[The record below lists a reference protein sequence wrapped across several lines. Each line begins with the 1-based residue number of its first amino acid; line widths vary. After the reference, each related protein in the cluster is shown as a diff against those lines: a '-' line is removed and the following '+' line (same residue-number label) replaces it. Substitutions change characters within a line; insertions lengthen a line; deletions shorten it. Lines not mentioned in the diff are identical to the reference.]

1 MRLVRSKRTAASEFG
16 RNRVARQPDSQFV
29 RTTDRPQYADLAY
42 AACVPEF
49 HAEPYLHLAG
59 LSHKSALIAWGAFYF
74 KTRSRE
80 QWKLVDD
87 RDLRH
92 VHPPRRESIGAH
104 SDPYGPARVNVYD
117 EGSGSLVASSFTE
130 ASNYCWVAGLAPNTD
145 YRYEVLVKGEPW
157 GVDERW
163 DWVRG
168 SDQGLVQQGGRYVN
182 RFRTHPDPTLE
193 STDSFTFIVIGDFGT
208 GILRSTPTRRQY
220 EVAQAMQVAFEQH
233 DVRMIVTTGDN
244 IYAGHRILGMPIGA
258 TGDEDDDW
266 FFTFFQPYRY
276 MLNRIPVYPC
286 IGNHDTAETEDRDDR
301 EQLLDNLYLRERI
314 ASDESSG
321 RASMDPGLFYR
332 FRYGRDVEFI
342 CIDTSKEDFF
352 KGRRLFEYPKH
363 WEWVDQTLVPDA
375 AARWKFV
382 FCHHPPF
389 CAGPNHHNS
398 DRMKAL
404 LPLFERAGVRV
415 VLTGHE
421 HNFQHSLHERIDYFV
436 TGAGSKLDRG
446 RPDRFA
452 EAHTVSWSNHAH
464 FLLVTIAG
472 STMTVRVIG
481 EIDNKVGP
489 HNDGLLDLPRY
500 TPAGDEVS
508 GPIVLQL

>member
-1 MRLVRSKRTAASEFG
+1 MDRRAESRQKSQDVRVRSSFL
-16 RNRVARQPDSQFV
+16 
-29 RTTDRPQYADLAY
+29 RTTTHRKYADLAY
-42 AACVPEF
+42 APRVPEF

-74 KTRSRE
+74 KTRSRG

-92 VHPPRRESIGAH
+92 VHPPRRESIGAR

-117 EGSGSLVASSFTE
+117 ELSGSLVATAFTE
-130 ASNYCWVAGLAPNTD
+130 ASNYCWIGGLAPDTN

-163 DWVRG
+163 DWMRG
-168 SDQGLVQQGGRYVN
+168 DEQGLVQQGGRYVN
-182 RFRTHPDPTLE
+182 HFRTHPDPTVE
-193 STDSFTFIVIGDFGT
+193 PDGSFTFIVLGDFGT

-220 EVAQAMQVAFEQH
+220 EVAQAMRLAFEQH
-233 DVRMIVTTGDN
+233 DIRMIVTTGDN

-258 TGDEDDDW
+258 SGDEDDDW

-276 MLNRIPVYPC
+276 LLNRIPVYPC
-286 IGNHDTAETEDRDDR
+286 IGNHDAAETEDRDDR
-301 EQLLDNLYLRERI
+301 EQLLDNLFLRERI
-314 ASDESSG
+314 AADESSG
-321 RASMDPGLFYR
+321 RASIDPGLFYR
-332 FRYGRDVEFI
+332 FRYGRDVDFI

-352 KGRRLFEYPKH
+352 KGGRLFEYPKH
-363 WEWVDQTLVPDA
+363 REWVDQALAPDP
-375 AARWKFV
+375 AARWKIV

-389 CAGPNHHNS
+389 CAGPNHHNT
-398 DRMKAL
+398 DRMEAL
-404 LPLFERAGVRV
+404 LPLFARAGVRV

-421 HNFQHSLHERIDYFV
+421 HNFQHSRHEGIDYFV

-452 EAHTVSWSNHAH
+452 EAHTVTWSNQAH

-481 EIDNKVGP
+481 ELD
-489 HNDGLLDLPRY
+489 DGLPDVPRF
-500 TPAGDEVS
+500 TPAGAEVS
-508 GPIVLQL
+508 GPVVLQL